1 MTIRPGQP
9 WGTVEP
15 APGDVMRVDDDA
27 GVASLLDPN
36 DGTGPACPVAPRR
49 GDCWRAA
56 GGRVERDR
64 VAAGGEVALLPW
76 DAVGVVADGRR
87 WWAVAHVVARGR
99 AWSGE
104 VVAIMN
110 VDHVGSWDVAPRAHP
125 NDGLLDSVHVDAA
138 LGWRA
143 RWQARRRLPSGTH
156 LPHPLI
162 SVRRAE
168 SFEFGFTKPRRLFVD
183 GVDVGWVRHLEV
195 RVHPDRLT
203 LCV

>member
-15 APGDVMRVDDDA
+15 LPDDVVTVVDDA
-27 GVASLLDPN
+27 SVASLLDPS
-36 DGTGPACPVAPRR
+36 DGTGPPQPVAPRR

-56 GGRVERDR
+56 GGRPEWDR

-76 DAVGVVADGRR
+76 DAVEVRADGRR

-104 VVAIMN
+104 IVAIMN
-110 VDHVGSWDVAPRAHP
+110 VDHLGDWDVAPRAHP
-125 NDGLLDSVHVDAA
+125 NDGLIDSVHVDAA
-138 LGWRA
+138 MGWRA

-168 SFEFGFTKPRRLFVD
+168 TFTFRFAHPRWLFVD
-183 GVDVGWVRHLEV
+183 GVGVGRVRHLEA